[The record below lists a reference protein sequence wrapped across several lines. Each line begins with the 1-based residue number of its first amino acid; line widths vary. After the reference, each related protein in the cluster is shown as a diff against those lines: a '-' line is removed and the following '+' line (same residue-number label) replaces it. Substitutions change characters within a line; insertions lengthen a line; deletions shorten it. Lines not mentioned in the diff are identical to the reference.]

1 MLEGFKTSC
10 FPSDHFFQVTLQPC
24 EVGMLFPNE
33 NLFDRANVIQK
44 EGGLHDSANI

>member
-10 FPSDHFFQVTLQPC
+10 FLSDHFFQVISQPC

-33 NLFDRANVIQK
+33 SLFDRATIIQQ
-44 EGGLHDSANI
+44 EGGITW